1 MTYDKKSFL
10 AGIAVGRQLKGWNL
24 YPQEASMVGWT
35 ANPGWVWRQPGLI
48 GHINPGTVTTFQDLG
63 IGSPT
68 DMIDGNM
75 LTDPGTAYYYDGVK
89 IRGDGFPYGS
99 RVMIDLTVLEISR
112 YPMRVSGA
120 NASAEYP
127 IMGTGVFSTTA
138 DGWADAY
145 SLGRGTATWVEWRGR
160 INPPYFEG
168 GRIGGLWNWSTSFKA
183 YINGVYLNE
192 HCLVP
197 GGDYA
202 WKKKAGP
209 AIVCIARYINAD
221 GIQITTPVLISDR
234 QTAVEWSFF
243 QDGIAQERYTTQQE
257 YHGNMYYMGTAGDLL
272 TGSASS
278 STGTQILDLT
288 AGSRITTS
296 TELFLAVAAASGLST
311 L

>member
-48 GHINPGTVTTFQDLG
+48 GHINPGTVTTFQDLHM
-63 IGSPT
+63 GSPT
-68 DMIDGNM
+68 EMVEGN
-75 LTDPGTAYYYDGVK
+75 LITDPGTSYYYDGYK
-89 IRGDGFPYGS
+89 ISGNYFPKGS
-99 RVMIDLTVLEISR
+99 RVMFDLTVIETTDTLRVYGAGASID
-112 YPMRVSGA
+112 YPM
-120 NASAEYP
+120 
-127 IMGTGVFSTTA
+127 IGTGVFFTTA
-138 DGWADAY
+138 SGTVEA
-145 SLGRGTATWVEWRGR
+145 SGLGRGTATYTNWQGV
-160 INPPYFEG
+160 INVNAMIRAG
-168 GRIGGLWNWSTSFKA
+168 GSWGQKFKV
-183 YINGVYLNE
+183 YVNGVYHND
-192 HCLVP
+192 HCIMP

-221 GIQITTPVLISDR
+221 GYQITTPVLISDR
-234 QTAVEWSFF
+234 QTATEWSFF
-243 QDGIAQERYTTQQE
+243 QDGITQESYTTQQE

-278 STGTQILDLT
+278 STGAQILDLT

>member
-24 YPQEASMVGWT
+24 FPQEASMVGWT

-48 GHINPGTVTTFQDLG
+48 GHINPGTVVTFQDLNMG
-63 IGSPT
+63 GPQ
-68 DMIDGNM
+68 DMVDGN
-75 LTDPGTAYYYDGVK
+75 LITDPGTSYVYDGYN
-89 IRGDGFPYGS
+89 IRGDYFPSGS
-99 RVMIDLTVLEISR
+99 VVMLDLTINSASGPV
-112 YPMRVSGA
+112 RVGGA
-120 NASAEYP
+120 QADASHP
-127 IMGTGVFSTTA
+127 VIGTGVFVTIPGGTA
-138 DGWADAY
+138 VEATQ
-145 SLGRGTATWVEWRGR
+145 LGRGTATFSRW
-160 INPPYFEG
+160 G
-168 GRIGGLWNWSTSFKA
+168 GRYDISASIRAGYNWSYTFSI
-183 YINGVYLNE
+183 YVNGVYLNE
-192 HCLVP
+192 HCLAP

-221 GIQITTPVLISDR
+221 GYQITTPVLISDR

-243 QDGIAQERYTTQQE
+243 QNGITQESYTTQQE
-257 YHGNMYYMGTAGDLL
+257 YHGNLYYMGTAGNLM

-278 STGTQILDLT
+278 STGAQILDLT

>member
-1 MTYDKKSFL
+1 MTYDKNSFL

-63 IGSPT
+63 VGSPA

-75 LTDPGTAYYYDGVK
+75 LTDPGRGYYDDGVK
-89 IRGDGFPYGS
+89 LLGDRFPFGS
-99 RVMIDLTVLEISR
+99 RVMLDLTILEVSQ
-112 YPMRVSGA
+112 YPLRVSGA
-120 NASAEYP
+120 NANAEYP
-127 IMGTGVFSTTA
+127 IIGTGVFYTTA

-145 SLGRGTATWVEWRGR
+145 TLGRGTATWVNWRGQ
-160 INPPYFEG
+160 INSNGLIRAY
-168 GRIGGLWNWSTSFKA
+168 GLWNETFKV
-183 YINGVYLNE
+183 YVNGVYLNE
-192 HCLVP
+192 HCLAP

-221 GIQITTPVLISDR
+221 GYQITTPVLISDR

-243 QDGIAQERYTTQQE
+243 QDGITQESYATQQE
-257 YHGNMYYMGTAGDLL
+257 YHGNLYYMGTSGDLL

-278 STGTQILDLT
+278 STGAQILDLT
-288 AGSRITTS
+288 AGSRISTS